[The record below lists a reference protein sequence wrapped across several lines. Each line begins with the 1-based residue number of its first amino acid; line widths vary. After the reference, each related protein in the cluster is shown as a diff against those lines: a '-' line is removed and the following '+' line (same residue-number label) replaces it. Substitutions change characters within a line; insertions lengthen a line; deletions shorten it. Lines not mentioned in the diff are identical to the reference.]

1 VIQVVGA
8 SGALRWQN
16 QTFPRDTVLPK
27 LGIDGKTFWNEVE
40 EEWRREAA
48 DPMLTYMRLIRTM
61 VTRRPARGFCRFIPS
76 AKNSGCPEQ
85 HWKLHPVGAECLR
98 LPSVV

>member
-40 EEWRREAA
+40 EEWRREEA
-48 DPMLTYMRLIRTM
+48 DPMLTSMRMGRGAVVRM
-61 VTRRPARGFCRFIPS
+61 RPS
-76 AKNSGCPEQ
+76 S
-85 HWKLHPVGAECLR
+85 
-98 LPSVV
+98 